1 MDGSTIDSIPHSEEA
16 PNPYD
21 DYENQIYEVEE
32 PHYGY
37 DEQSIPIPDPE
48 IVQMDASTLD
58 SIPTVEEVDSIDPLL
73 HQETPP
79 EVGFGYDYIPP
90 LEVDSIVHP
99 DVLPMDDTT
108 SISIPSFEDVDSIP
122 SQTSEEMEMP
132 LDSTPDTIP
141 TVEDVDIIVQPDVLP
156 MDDTTSD
163 SIPSFEDV
171 DSIPTQS
178 SEEMEMPLDSTPD
191 TTPTVEDVDIIVQ
204 PDVLPMDDTTSI
216 SIPSF
221 EEVESIPTQ
230 S

>member
-1 MDGSTIDSIPHSEEA
+1 
-16 PNPYD
+16 
-21 DYENQIYEVEE
+21 
-32 PHYGY
+32 
-37 DEQSIPIPDPE
+37 
-48 IVQMDASTLD
+48 
-58 SIPTVEEVDSIDPLL
+58 
-73 HQETPP
+73 
-79 EVGFGYDYIPP
+79 
-90 LEVDSIVHP
+90 
-99 DVLPMDDTT
+99 MDDTT

-204 PDVLPMDDTTSI
+204 PDVLPMDDTTSL

-221 EEVESIPTQ
+221 EDVESIPTQ